1 MRAARAAMRPALL
14 GASHARRNRPERTLR
29 HHRGMRCGHGS
40 VVPERQVVPG
50 TERICG
56 DEQRR
61 AGVGARSALRTS
73 DSPHLFERRERSER
87 SELCGATPDRAA
99 QCSRRAAPTATV
111 ERTAG
116 RRLPRPVEEVR
127 LALSIFLLQP
137 ATTPPGT
144 GPSKH
149 AWQTSLPAPV
159 QVDIRVARRH

>member
-1 MRAARAAMRPALL
+1 M
-14 GASHARRNRPERTLR
+14 HTV
-29 HHRGMRCGHGS
+29 

-50 TERICG
+50 RERICG

-61 AGVGARSALRTS
+61 AGVGARSAHLTS

-116 RRLPRPVEEVR
+116 RRLPRPVVLDGCATQASARTKISRQSAREKKPR
-127 LALSIFLLQP
+127 ALARDAPSRRTSRIREIFRCRTQ
-137 ATTPPGT
+137 ATTHALPPG
-144 GPSKH
+144 GNR
-149 AWQTSLPAPV
+149 
-159 QVDIRVARRH
+159 IG